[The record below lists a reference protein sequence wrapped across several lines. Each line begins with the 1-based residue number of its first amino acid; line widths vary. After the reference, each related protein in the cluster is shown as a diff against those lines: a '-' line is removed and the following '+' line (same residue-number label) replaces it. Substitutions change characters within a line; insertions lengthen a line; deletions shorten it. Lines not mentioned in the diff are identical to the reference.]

1 MISVGRSVRCMFMD
15 KSLPRLIAIRSK
27 GLMIIISR
35 MLYVDS
41 TADSDSLEFDDKFII
56 NFVKQSVVSYPSV
69 VTVAAGR
76 KNLR

>member
-1 MISVGRSVRCMFMD
+1 MHVMD

-41 TADSDSLEFDDKFII
+41 TADSDSEFDDKFII